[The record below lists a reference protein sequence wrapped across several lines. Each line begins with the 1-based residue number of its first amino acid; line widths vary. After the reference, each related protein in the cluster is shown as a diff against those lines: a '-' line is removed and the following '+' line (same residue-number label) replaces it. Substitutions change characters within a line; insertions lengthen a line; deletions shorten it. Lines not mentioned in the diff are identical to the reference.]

1 MPLNKQKTR
10 CATRAGGIRNPEHY
24 FNRYIAK
31 EVLND
36 QKTQEE
42 YDSFFCFLDER
53 LEGGRAWIGK
63 GLRMVLAVDDDG
75 EDLERALSDGSLL
88 AWIDLID
95 NQTLYK
101 AIKRLP
107 HEQQRDSV
115 VLSEQL
121 RTIDKARLYDR
132 MGALNKNMMK

>member
-1 MPLNKQKTR
+1 
-10 CATRAGGIRNPEHY
+10 
-24 FNRYIAK
+24 
-31 EVLND
+31 
-36 QKTQEE
+36 
-42 YDSFFCFLDER
+42 
-53 LEGGRAWIGK
+53 
-63 GLRMVLAVDDDG
+63 MVLAVDDDG